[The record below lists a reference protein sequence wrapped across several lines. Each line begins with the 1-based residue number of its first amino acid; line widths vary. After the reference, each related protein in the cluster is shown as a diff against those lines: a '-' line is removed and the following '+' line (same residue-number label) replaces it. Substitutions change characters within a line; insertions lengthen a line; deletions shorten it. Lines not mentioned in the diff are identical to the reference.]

1 MKNKKSIA
9 MAMAVASVVPMAAPA
24 FAAEKTV
31 EVTVVDVELANG
43 KKEGATQEQISD
55 EYQALQKSKSDLE
68 AFSKATYI
76 SGKDDN
82 GKDIVKD
89 RYTITV
95 KRTAS
100 TENRKGRIDVNVV
113 NNLVDEVDD
122 VKIRNYSFTNI
133 DRVVAELPEF
143 APPKDEAET
152 REHTISYNDNTFNST
167 MAKIKEAIK
176 AEELKYEVKLL
187 ETELNGTIGKYQLTL
202 KYDAVEGVTLNDIAV
217 ITITDA
223 PIGVGGV
230 NGEVLIPENND
241 FKGHWAQTE
250 IKNAML
256 DKWIDASSTF
266 RPQDSITRAEFVK
279 IVNRA
284 FNIPTSDVMPRM
296 SVYFEDVNTM
306 SWYYKDVVA
315 AVNAGYINGYETTT
329 TTTGEDGKL
338 VTTTVKEFRP
348 DQPITRQE
356 AAKIIAA
363 VVKHVNNEDMI
374 DEAKDIITSFAD
386 DSDIAAWADQS
397 VQFLKDNN
405 ISNGYKENGKT
416 VFKPLNKI
424 TRAEAVVMMGRAIN
438 VK

>member
-9 MAMAVASVVPMAAPA
+9 MAMAVASVFPMAAPA
-24 FAAEKTV
+24 FAAEKAV

-43 KKEGATQEQISD
+43 QKEGATQEQISD
-55 EYQALQKSKSDLE
+55 AYQALQKSKSDLE
-68 AFSKATYI
+68 AFSKATYVA
-76 SGKDDN
+76 GKDEN

-100 TENRKGRIDVNVV
+100 TEGKKGKVDVRVV
-113 NNLVDEVDD
+113 NNLVDGVDD
-122 VKIRNYSFTNI
+122 VKVRNYSFTNI
-133 DRVVAELPEF
+133 DRVAELPGFTTPEELPTEYH
-143 APPKDEAET
+143 A
-152 REHTISYNDNTFNST
+152 ISYNDTTFNSNV
-167 MAKIKEAIK
+167 AKIKEAIK
-176 AEELKYEVKLL
+176 AEELKYELKLI
-187 ETELNGTIGKYQLTL
+187 ETSANGTIGQYELTL
-202 KYDAVEGVTLNDIAV
+202 KYDAVEGVELRDIAV
-217 ITITDA
+217 ITITDV
-223 PIGVGGV
+223 PIGIGGV
-230 NGEVLIPENND
+230 NGDVLIPEKND
-241 FKGHWAQTE
+241 FTGHWAQTD

-284 FNIPTSDVMPRM
+284 FNIPTNDAMPRVM
-296 SVYFEDVNTM
+296 AVNFEDVDTI

-329 TTTGEDGKL
+329 TTTGEDGKP

-348 DQPITRQE
+348 NQPITRQE

-363 VVKHVNNEDMI
+363 VVNNGAI
-374 DEAKDIITSFAD
+374 DETKDLITSFAD
-386 DSDIAAWADQS
+386 DSDIAVWADQS

-416 VFKPLNKI
+416 VFKPLNNI

>member
-9 MAMAVASVVPMAAPA
+9 MAMAIASVVPMAAPA

-31 EVTVVDVELANG
+31 DITVDVELANG

-55 EYQALQKSKSDLE
+55 EYQLLQKSKSDLE
-68 AFSKATYI
+68 AFSKATYVVENE
-76 SGKDDN
+76 N
-82 GKDIVKD
+82 GEDIVKD

-100 TENRKGRIDVNVV
+100 TETVKGSVNVEVV
-113 NNLVDEVDD
+113 NNLVNEVDD

-143 APPKDEAET
+143 EPPKYEADT
-152 REHTISYNDNTFNST
+152 IMHTISYNESTFNST
-167 MAKIKEAIK
+167 IEKIKEAIK

-202 KYDAVEGVTLNDIAV
+202 KYDAVEGVTLKDIAV

-230 NGEVLIPENND
+230 NGEVLIPESND
-241 FKGHWAQTE
+241 FTGHWAQTE

-315 AVNAGYINGYETTT
+315 AVNYGYINGYETTT
-329 TTTGEDGKL
+329 TTTGEDGIP

-363 VVKHVNNEDMI
+363 VLKAGI
-374 DEAKDIITSFAD
+374 DEKKDIITSFAD

-405 ISNGYKENGKT
+405 ISNGYIEDGKT

-438 VK
+438 VDVK

>member
-9 MAMAVASVVPMAAPA
+9 MAMAIASVVPMAAPA
-24 FAAEKTV
+24 FAAQKTV
-31 EVTVVDVELANG
+31 DITVDVELANG

-55 EYQALQKSKSDLE
+55 EYQLLQKSKSDLE
-68 AFSKATYI
+68 AFSKATYVVENE
-76 SGKDDN
+76 N
-82 GKDIVKD
+82 GEDIVKD

-100 TENRKGRIDVNVV
+100 TETVKGSVKVEVV
-113 NNLVDEVDD
+113 NNLVNEVDD

-143 APPKDEAET
+143 RPPQYEADT
-152 REHTISYNDNTFNST
+152 IMHTISYNESTFNST
-167 MAKIKEAIK
+167 IEKIKEAIK

-202 KYDAVEGVTLNDIAV
+202 KYDAVVGVTLKDIAV

-230 NGEVLIPENND
+230 NGGVLIPESND
-241 FKGHWAQTE
+241 FTGHWAQTE

-315 AVNAGYINGYETTT
+315 AVNYGYINGYETTT
-329 TTTGEDGKL
+329 TTTGEDGIP

-363 VVKHVNNEDMI
+363 VLKAGI
-374 DEAKDIITSFAD
+374 DEKKDIITSFAD

-405 ISNGYKENGKT
+405 ISNGYIENGKT

-424 TRAEAVVMMGRAIN
+424 TRAEAVVMMGRSIN
-438 VK
+438 VDVK

>member
-1 MKNKKSIA
+1 M
-9 MAMAVASVVPMAAPA
+9 
-24 FAAEKTV
+24 
-31 EVTVVDVELANG
+31 
-43 KKEGATQEQISD
+43 
-55 EYQALQKSKSDLE
+55 
-68 AFSKATYI
+68 
-76 SGKDDN
+76 
-82 GKDIVKD
+82 
-89 RYTITV
+89 
-95 KRTAS
+95 
-100 TENRKGRIDVNVV
+100 
-113 NNLVDEVDD
+113 
-122 VKIRNYSFTNI
+122 
-133 DRVVAELPEF
+133 
-143 APPKDEAET
+143 
-152 REHTISYNDNTFNST
+152 HTISYNESTFNST
-167 MAKIKEAIK
+167 IEKIKEAIK

-202 KYDAVEGVTLNDIAV
+202 KYDAVVGVTLKDIAV

-230 NGEVLIPENND
+230 NGGVLIPESND
-241 FKGHWAQTE
+241 FTGHWAQTE

-315 AVNAGYINGYETTT
+315 AVNYGYINGYETTT
-329 TTTGEDGKL
+329 TTTGEDGIP

-363 VVKHVNNEDMI
+363 VLKAGI
-374 DEAKDIITSFAD
+374 DEKKDIITSFAD

-405 ISNGYKENGKT
+405 ISNGYIENGKT

-438 VK
+438 VDVK